1 MNLYGKEIDEKLQ
14 EIMDLL
20 NKVLAQADELEN
32 LTLALL
38 AVKAK
43 VHVQGL
49 STLLVKCFE
58 QFDSALDSLIAKQ
71 ENNK

>member
-43 VHVQGL
+43 VHVHGL

-58 QFDSALDSLIAKQ
+58 QFDSALDSLIAK
-71 ENNK
+71 